1 MMEGSPDENLDYSW
15 YLDSGCTE
23 HMTSMDVYGALH
35 HQEGKV
41 TSIGGVTLNCHT
53 PAGPRDIAFKEVL
66 LVPSLRKK
74 LLSVKRIC
82 EKGGKVTF
90 MKDQVLIKVGGEIV
104 MEGSLLVGNDLYR
117 VNLNKPI
124 FSYNASIGT
133 WHQRLGHLS
142 DEETRK

>member
-66 LVPSLRKK
+66 LVPSLRKN

-82 EKGGKVTF
+82 EKGGKVHEGPGP
-90 MKDQVLIKVGGEIV
+90 DQSRWGDCNGGF
-104 MEGSLLVGNDLYR
+104 
-117 VNLNKPI
+117 PI
-124 FSYNASIGT
+124 G
-133 WHQRLGHLS
+133 R
-142 DEETRK
+142 E